1 MKKMTLF
8 LAILIL
14 SRIGIAYG
22 ADLAPNGLQN
32 FFLGSTNASA
42 GNINQVLALLVGPE
56 GPPGPAGVAGRDGF
70 VGMNGVDGM
79 PGAPGATGE
88 AGPQGAQGVP
98 GVQGLPGATGATGPQ
113 GVAGA
118 TGATGG
124 TGPQGPVGATGADGG
139 ISLGYANG
147 TVSLNGCDDS
157 VKLDIGSLFTPEG
170 FKLKSI
176 KVSDIN
182 PVCPAT
188 QKVKIYVTK
197 FPCETNGEILP
208 TLACSQLNKVTL
220 LCTTSVVKASGGAIT
235 VNRNAI
241 SRGDSTCVKFSG
253 AGSGTD
259 FFADEINGSGGL
271 LMEDLYRSP
280 KLGVAA
286 KDNPAIGVEITE

>member
-8 LAILIL
+8 LAILIF

-42 GNINQVLALLVGPE
+42 GNINQVLALLVGPA

-157 VKLDIGSLFTPEG
+157 VKLDIGSFFTPDG

-176 KVSDIN
+176 RVSDIN
-182 PVCPAT
+182 PACPST
-188 QKVKIYVTK
+188 QKVKIYITK
-197 FPCETNGEILP
+197 FPCETNGESL
-208 TLACSQLNKVTL
+208 TVLACSQSNKVTL
-220 LCTTSVVKASGGAIT
+220 LCTTSVVKASSGAIT
-235 VNRNAI
+235 LNRGAI
-241 SRGDSTCVKFSG
+241 SRGDSTCVKFAG

-259 FFADEINGSGGL
+259 FFVDESNGSGGL
-271 LMEDLYRSP
+271 SMDDLYRSP

>member
-124 TGPQGPVGATGADGG
+124 TGPQGPIGATGADGG

-208 TLACSQLNKVTL
+208 TLACSQLNKVIL

-259 FFADEINGSGGL
+259 FFADESNGSGGL

>member
-8 LAILIL
+8 LAILIF

-42 GNINQVLALLVGPE
+42 GNINQVLALLVGPA

-118 TGATGG
+118 TGATGPA
-124 TGPQGPVGATGADGG
+124 GPAGGGPV
-139 ISLGYANG
+139 LGYSGGALELRG
-147 TVSLNGCDDS
+147 CASTVQIKIERKFMAD
-157 VKLDIGSLFTPEG
+157 G
-170 FKLKSI
+170 FKL
-176 KVSDIN
+176 
-182 PVCPAT
+182 
-188 QKVKIYVTK
+188 Q
-197 FPCETNGEILP
+197 G
-208 TLACSQLNKVTL
+208 
-220 LCTTSVVKASGGAIT
+220 IT
-235 VNRNAI
+235 VSGIPSGCIGQKLLVYAKSSITVKCQKTIEAAGITTISSSSSCVNEANGNSLANNFFYLNATESGTAI
-241 SRGDSTCVKFSG
+241 SNLD
-253 AGSGTD
+253 
-259 FFADEINGSGGL
+259 
-271 LMEDLYRSP
+271 
-280 KLGVAA
+280 
-286 KDNPAIGVEITE
+286 PAIGVEITE